1 MKLKIEVWS
10 CTFFSNRWDEKKATC
25 LIIHSWSSIE
35 IKVLYL
41 ILIYRKIYKIFCLFN
56 LDGRST
62 FITTNA
68 TLMICN
74 LCIYFCW
81 PIVFFISIQFSMCA
95 YLLSVPLYHMADPP
109 PPKSLVGN
117 CMWYRKHPTTEAGTS
132 GSLTALIHGT
142 SIQCLIRET
151 WVSYVC
157 R

>member
-56 LDGRST
+56 LNGRST

-109 PPKSLVGN
+109 TPQEFSWELYVIQKASHYRGWHFWFFDSTDTRDVGSVS
-117 CMWYRKHPTTEAGTS
+117 HPRDMG
-132 GSLTALIHGT
+132 
-142 SIQCLIRET
+142 
-151 WVSYVC
+151 
-157 R
+157 